1 MNNALILFSLILPA
15 GLACAAPPQT
25 PSSCTITTLSQR
37 DQSPGPWID
46 QGNWLDPENLRF
58 GLQPTHRFM
67 PLLMIK
73 APGAPQSLKP
83 APRPLDLQRI
93 TATDP
98 LDRETRDL
106 AFLLDTR
113 LYADG
118 FIALRNGRVVAE
130 QYWHGTTSAQARFLL
145 GASRPLL
152 SLLGAM
158 ALAQGKLAADR
169 SVIRYVPALSAQTG
183 LRKLSLQRLIEGN
196 SRFAWDAQ
204 EIAEWRAAAGWKPG
218 DTDGLREWLKQP
230 DRWDRNF
237 ADEAPRLAQI
247 GPDAD
252 LLAWALTESHNA
264 PLAQVFCTNLL
275 TRLRPENPVF
285 WATDPQGTEVADGL
299 ALSLRDFARFGQMLL
314 EARNGG
320 GRSKIPGWFIEALS
334 SSGGQRKTNAS
345 ELLGLSR
352 GSETRYG
359 FVRLGGTP
367 SRVALLGPHGNSL
380 YVDFDRRLV
389 IAIYAAY
396 PKNDSPA
403 LLATLEQIWEK
414 VGEVGEVGEIGK
426 LAAPKR

>member
-1 MNNALILFSLILPA
+1 MKKTLILFALILPA
-15 GLACAAPPQT
+15 CLVYAAPPQT
-25 PSSCTITTLSQR
+25 PSSCTITTLSRR

-46 QGNWLDPENLRF
+46 QSNWLDPENLRF
-58 GLQPTHRFM
+58 GLQATKGFM

-73 APGAPQSLKP
+73 APNAPQSLKP
-83 APRPLDLQRI
+83 APRPIDLQKL

-118 FIALRNGRVVAE
+118 FIALRNGRVLAE

-169 SVIRYVPALSAQTG
+169 SVMRYVPALNAQTG
-183 LRKLSLQRLIEGN
+183 LRKLSLQRLIDGN
-196 SRFAWDAQ
+196 SRFVWEAR
-204 EIAEWRAAAGWKPG
+204 EIAEWRAAAGWQAG
-218 DTDGLREWLKQP
+218 DTNGLHVWLKQP

-237 ADEAPRLAQI
+237 TDEAPRLAQI
-247 GPDAD
+247 GPDAE
-252 LLAWALTESHNA
+252 LLAWALTESYNA

-299 ALSLRDFARFGQMLL
+299 ALSLRDFARFGQMLI
-314 EARNGG
+314 EARNSGN
-320 GRSKIPGWFIEALS
+320 RSKIPGWFVETLNT
-334 SSGGQRKTNAS
+334 SGGQRKANAS
-345 ELLGLSR
+345 ELIGLSR
-352 GSETRYG
+352 GSEARYG
-359 FVRLGGTP
+359 FIHLGGAP
-367 SRVALLGPHGNSL
+367 NRVALLGPHGNSL
-380 YVDFDRRLV
+380 YIDFDRRLV
-389 IAIYAAY
+389 IAIFAAY
-396 PKNDSPA
+396 PRNDSPA
-403 LLATLEQIWEK
+403 MLATLEQIWEK
-414 VGEVGEVGEIGK
+414 VGEVGEVGKAGK